1 MAGHQARPE
10 ARRDGEAPAR
20 LGKAAVTA
28 SESRSANAAL
38 GRAHA
43 AAGAFAIV
51 ERAAIAGERCPTNE
65 ALCDAL
71 RLQGFVFAGGNVLL
85 SDLAREGHLEI
96 RVCAHNWRIVQLLT
110 GEHAGTSTAP
120 APGRPYPPGRAYI
133 VIGPE
138 NGARPSGPPQA
149 PAEPPPPIRQRKSR
163 AGADRKPRA
172 VAVDRSRP
180 IAPASSWIE
189 PPTRAMLMGRR

>member
-10 ARRDGEAPAR
+10 ARRDGEAPDR

-38 GRAHA
+38 RRAHA
-43 AAGAFAIV
+43 AAAAFAIV

-65 ALCDAL
+65 GLCDAL
-71 RLQGFVFAGGNVLL
+71 RVAGFVFAGGNELL
-85 SDLAREGHLEI
+85 SGLAREGHLEI
-96 RVCAHNWRIVQLLT
+96 RVAAQNWRIVQLLT
-110 GEHAGTSTAP
+110 GEHAGKMTAP

-149 PAEPPPPIRQRKSR
+149 PDLPPPPVRRRKSR
-163 AGADRKPRA
+163 AGAERKPRA
-172 VAVDRSRP
+172 GAVDRARP
-180 IAPASSWIE
+180 IAPVSSWIE